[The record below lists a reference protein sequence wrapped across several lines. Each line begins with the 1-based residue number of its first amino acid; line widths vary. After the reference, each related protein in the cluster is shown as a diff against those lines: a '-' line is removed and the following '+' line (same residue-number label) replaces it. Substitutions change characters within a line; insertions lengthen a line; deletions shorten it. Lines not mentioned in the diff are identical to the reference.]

1 MIGLYPLDSEAL
13 AQELVARLD
22 PLVPAFLL
30 IDPFLREPTES
41 LNEAV
46 QRCED
51 AHALSD
57 ARSAYWEATV
67 FPVSLSDK
75 LRIPRHQHP
84 YVVECSMV
92 RPGVLEETV
101 RLAVQERGRALATGL
116 APYCIG
122 GWLQSTSA
130 PDELCA
136 TLSRLSQLRTS
147 PSTLAAARYLRI
159 ADRRA
164 LGLLCHVLGPEQIM
178 TRLPG
183 LDRWLWLDDAA
194 GLRAIERSGVAT
206 TEPLVIDRA
215 AWQRLANGSD
225 LHPVRARLIGLKPDA
240 ASQFD
245 RIEAALEAGRAV
257 ATRWPA
263 RFTTARDVQDWAL
276 LTLLFGDL
284 KEHPEVIRILAH
296 GDLECPELP
305 GEPPE
310 PFHLLLDAAIDAART
325 ADEKSPAC
333 GFSEERT

>member
-1 MIGLYPLDSEAL
+1 
-13 AQELVARLD
+13 
-22 PLVPAFLL
+22 
-30 IDPFLREPTES
+30 
-41 LNEAV
+41 
-46 QRCED
+46 
-51 AHALSD
+51 
-57 ARSAYWEATV
+57 
-67 FPVSLSDK
+67 
-75 LRIPRHQHP
+75 
-84 YVVECSMV
+84 
-92 RPGVLEETV
+92 
-101 RLAVQERGRALATGL
+101 
-116 APYCIG
+116 
-122 GWLQSTSA
+122 
-130 PDELCA
+130 
-136 TLSRLSQLRTS
+136 
-147 PSTLAAARYLRI
+147 
-159 ADRRA
+159 
-164 LGLLCHVLGPEQIM
+164 M

-194 GLRAIERSGVAT
+194 GLRAIERCGVAT